1 MSEEER
7 EVWEEKAA
15 VYEFLGGFSREEAER
30 LASEELEAWRAAK

>member
-7 EVWEEKAA
+7 EIWEEKAA

-30 LASEELEAWRAAK
+30 LATESMEAWRAAK